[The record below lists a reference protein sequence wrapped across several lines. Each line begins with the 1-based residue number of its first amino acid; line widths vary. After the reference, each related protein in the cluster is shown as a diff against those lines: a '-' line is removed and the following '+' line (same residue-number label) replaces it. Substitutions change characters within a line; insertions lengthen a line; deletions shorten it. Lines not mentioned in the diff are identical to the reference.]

1 MLWDFS
7 HGHVLAYCIGNSQG
21 LMRTRFFLYCY
32 IFSIEQFAMG
42 VWVWG
47 KVVGWV
53 IGKLPLVA
61 VSP

>member
-21 LMRTRFFLYCY
+21 LMRARFFLYCY

-42 VWVWG
+42 VWAWRTRG
-47 KVVGWV
+47 V